1 MFIKPNIPQG
11 SILGPLLFLV
21 SINDL
26 HLYVSS
32 VLSYVLFTDDS
43 NFLISGTNFKHILKI
58 INDENYMVVQKY

>member
-1 MFIKPNIPQG
+1 MFIKRDIPQG

-32 VLSYVLFTDDS
+32 VLSYVLFADDVICLS
-43 NFLISGTNFKHILKI
+43 VELILNIFLKL
-58 INDENYMVVQKY
+58 